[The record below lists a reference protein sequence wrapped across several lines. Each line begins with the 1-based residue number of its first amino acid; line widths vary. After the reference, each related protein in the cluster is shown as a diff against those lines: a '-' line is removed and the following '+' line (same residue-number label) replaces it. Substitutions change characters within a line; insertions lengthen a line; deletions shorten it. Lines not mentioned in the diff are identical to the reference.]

1 MRSTGIPSNG
11 KEDVMTCESIVH
23 RESTLRLTE
32 GVDRRSLGIAGVAT
46 LVATLAAPARAQRL
60 PPTPENL
67 ERELPSPRQA
77 PPGCAELPELP
88 MPQPAG
94 VSERLL
100 PGFRAEDVRT
110 SGATIHVLSKG
121 SGTPLL
127 LLHGHPETHVTWH
140 KVAPAFTDS
149 YTVIVPDLRGYGD
162 SSKPDYSPRSQEY
175 SFRAMA
181 LDMVEVMA
189 RYGHK
194 RFMVAGHDR
203 GGRVVHRMMLD
214 HPDAVT
220 KGAVLDIAPTL
231 TMYDDTSKEFATKY
245 VWWFLQIQP
254 APMPEHLISL
264 DPGYYLRDHLA
275 VQGKTPA
282 AVTPEAMAEYIR
294 CYCCKG
300 TIRAVCEDYRA
311 AAGIDLDEDRADG
324 TAGRRIRAP
333 LLALWGAKG
342 TVGKLWDVLATWRPK
357 TQAALEGQALPC
369 GHLIPEEKPEEVI
382 SQFRRFF
389 A

>member
-1 MRSTGIPSNG
+1 MSTF
-11 KEDVMTCESIVH
+11 
-23 RESTLRLTE
+23 
-32 GVDRRSLGIAGVAT
+32 AG
-46 LVATLAAPARAQRL
+46 APKS
-60 PPTPENL
+60 PPTPDDL
-67 ERELPSPRQA
+67 ERELPSPRKG
-77 PPGCAELPELP
+77 PPIGAVLPEHP
-88 MPQPAG
+88 SAQPAG
-94 VSERLL
+94 VSERLF
-100 PGFRAEDVRT
+100 PGFRAEDIQT

-121 SGTPLL
+121 SGPPLL

-140 KVAPAFTDS
+140 KVAPTLTDS
-149 YTVIVPDLRGYGD
+149 YTVVLPDLRGYGD
-162 SSKPDYSPRSQEY
+162 SSKPDYSPRSWEY

-181 LDMVEVMA
+181 QDMVEVMA
-189 RYGHK
+189 RFGA
-194 RFMVAGHDR
+194 RQFMVAGHDR

-214 HPDAVT
+214 HPDVVT
-220 KGAVLDIAPTL
+220 KGAVLDVAPTL

-264 DPGYYLRDHLA
+264 DPAYYLRHHLV
-275 VQGKTPA
+275 VQGKTPG

-311 AAGIDLDEDRADG
+311 AAGIDLDQDRVDDADG
-324 TAGRRIRAP
+324 HKIKAP

-342 TVGKLWDVLATWRPK
+342 TVGKLWDVLDTWRPK

-369 GHLIPEEKPEEVI
+369 GHLIPEEQPKMLI
-382 SQFRRFF
+382 SHFRRFF